1 MGHTDPLIG
10 SVMLA
15 FCRDKELF
23 ELAET
28 VFQRISDL
36 NVLRK
41 KYEAD
46 VQVFEVEG
54 MKYNHNPAA
63 ASARV
68 IYEIMADITARQ
80 VPSSIS
86 ASHHILFSHV

>member
-10 SVMLA
+10 SVTLS
-15 FCRDKELF
+15 FCRDKQLF

-28 VFQRISDL
+28 VFKRVSDMNIL
-36 NVLRK
+36 KK
-41 KYEAD
+41 KYESD

-54 MKYNHNPAA
+54 LKYNHNPAA
-63 ASARV
+63 ASAQV

-80 VPSSIS
+80 VK
-86 ASHHILFSHV
+86 HRLVV